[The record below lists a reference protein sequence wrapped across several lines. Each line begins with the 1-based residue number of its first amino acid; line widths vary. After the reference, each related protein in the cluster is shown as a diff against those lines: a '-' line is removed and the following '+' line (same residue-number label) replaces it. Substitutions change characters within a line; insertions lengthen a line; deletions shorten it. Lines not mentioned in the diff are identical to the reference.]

1 MNEESL
7 PLNPITTTENI
18 APPISTTSLESY
30 NYIETSSGLDNDLE
44 VLSSTSDE
52 RIYWRERIEKENE
65 GVVYVNDFPQG
76 YPRYSA
82 LLNSDKSF
90 QVWRR
95 FSTLRTRLLLLK
107 QDELSRLEEQLEN
120 IDAEDERSFPIF
132 LGNNREDN
140 NQDRKE
146 ILKKIDI
153 ALNDYDSFLKRQ
165 YRTFNLEPSR
175 DRAISSLRN
184 WHDNNKSLA
193 SEEIKYLNRRDLFTL
208 LGNGS
213 WSDRLIDLINGYFNT
228 TKKPRREKSAN
239 IMEERM
245 RQMIRVLQAALMAGL
260 LFTPVIICNVQN
272 DHYCWHYGYFYCHFV
287 FDRANKDEIL

>member
-44 VLSSTSDE
+44 VLSSKSDE
-52 RIYWRERIEKENE
+52 RINWRERIEKENE

-132 LGNNREDN
+132 LGNNREDT

-153 ALNDYDSFLKRQ
+153 ALNDYG
-165 YRTFNLEPSR
+165 
-175 DRAISSLRN
+175 I
-184 WHDNNKSLA
+184 
-193 SEEIKYLNRRDLFTL
+193 INRHFM
-208 LGNGS
+208 
-213 WSDRLIDLINGYFNT
+213 
-228 TKKPRREKSAN
+228 KK
-239 IMEERM
+239 
-245 RQMIRVLQAALMAGL
+245 LQ
-260 LFTPVIICNVQN
+260 N
-272 DHYCWHYGYFYCHFV
+272 Y
-287 FDRANKDEIL
+287 